1 MRKLLSLFLV
11 LFTSLTLLSQQRT
24 FTGRVTDAN
33 GNPVAGATIT
43 VQGSTAATQTASDGT
58 FSILADAG
66 STLVLSSVGFETQQV
81 QTGNNQNLSISL
93 RNQNR
98 ELSEVIVTAVGI
110 RREAKTIGYAAST
123 IRTEELTRGRERSV
137 LNSLQGKVAGVQITN
152 TSGGVGSSTRIQFRG
167 PTSLLGNNQALIVV
181 DGIPIN
187 NSALESGNPA
197 DPDNQD
203 NQSLNNQVDAG
214 NRGNDIN
221 PEDVES
227 VTLLKGPAAAAL
239 YGSRAA
245 NGALIITTKNGRGLG
260 NKRSQITFSSSYS
273 RESILKLPDFQ
284 NEYGQGGQKEVD
296 LRENFSW
303 GPKFDGELRPWGQV
317 VDGEQRVKPYVALKD
332 NVKEFFDIGQ
342 NYNNNVS
349 FSQNNERNSYYVSF
363 NNITQKGIMPGTE
376 YSRNS
381 VRLTG
386 TADLSNKFYSNAT
399 FNYIRSAGDLSI
411 QGQGP
416 SPYDQVLQTPRD
428 IPLLELKDYKN
439 NKFNT
444 LSGYYGA
451 YTVNPYYFLG
461 EDAYKTNVERIL
473 GSVEIGFKAA
483 DWLDILYRI
492 GTDVSSDKRKQQISK
507 RVIPDVNNQNHGSEF
522 AGQYQEGTYNLRELT
537 SDLIV
542 TFNHKLTD
550 DISLRALAGHNIS
563 QQNRDLQVSTI
574 NSLVVPGLY
583 NLSNSSDRPQTTN
596 FSSLKRLYG
605 VYADINFSFKNYL
618 FLGLTARNDWSSTLP
633 EANNSFFYPS
643 ANASFVFSDA
653 LKIPEWLTYGKL
665 RVSAAKVGND
675 ADPYLLQSVFATG
688 SVDDGYNNSQ
698 LNFPFNGIPGYTVGN
713 RIGNPELTPEFT
725 TSYEAGMEAAFFK
738 SRLGFDFT
746 YYRNESRNQ
755 ILALPYA
762 GSTGYTSRI
771 TNVGSVTNRG
781 VELLLRGQPIRTSDF
796 TWEVTGT
803 FTKNRSRVERLFE
816 GVTQVDVG
824 GINGASIIARVGEPY
839 GAFFGAGFLRDS
851 LGRVVV
857 DDHTG
862 YPVTEPTAQIH
873 GNIQPDYLASLLNSF
888 SYKGFTLTAL
898 LDGRKGGVFLSRT
911 RTLQIFIGTDPL
923 TLYNDREPFVIPN
936 SVIQTPDGKF
946 TENTDVKVE
955 NAQNYWTDF
964 VSPTLIENLVDASY
978 LKLREVSLSYRLPQN
993 WVKKTP
999 FTGIQVGLIGRNLVL
1014 WTPDENTYSDPE
1026 TNSWGT
1032 GNLQGFEYG
1041 SIPSVRSYGANVRIT
1056 L

>member
-1 MRKLLSLFLV
+1 MRKLLPLFIL
-11 LFTSLTLLSQQRT
+11 LFTALTLLSQQRT
-24 FTGRVTDAN
+24 ITGKVTDAN

-43 VQGSTAATQTASDGT
+43 VQGSTTATQTNTDGS
-58 FSILADAG
+58 FSILAPPG

-81 QTGNNQNLSISL
+81 PVGSNQNLSISL

-98 ELSEVIVTAVGI
+98 ELSEVVVTAVGI
-110 RREAKTIGYAAST
+110 RREAKTIGYAAT
-123 IRTEELTRGRERSV
+123 TVRNEELTRGRERSV

-187 NSALESGNPA
+187 NSSLESGNPA

-203 NQSLNNQVDAG
+203 NQSLNNQVDPG

-245 NGALIITTKNGRGLG
+245 NGALIITTKNGKGLKS
-260 NKRSQITFSSSYS
+260 KRAEISFSSSYS
-273 RESILKLPDFQ
+273 RESILKLPDLQ

-303 GPKFDGELRPWGQV
+303 GPKFDGQLRPWGQV
-317 VDGEQRVKPYVALKD
+317 IDGEQKVKPYIGLKD
-332 NVKEFFDIGQ
+332 NVKEFFNIGQ

-349 FSQNNERNSYYVSF
+349 FSQNNDRNSYFVSY
-363 NNITQKGIMPGTE
+363 NNVTQKGIMPGTE
-376 YSRNS
+376 YTRNS

-399 FNYIRSAGDLSI
+399 VNYIHTSGDLSI

-416 SPYDQVLQTPRD
+416 SPYDQVIQTPRD

-439 NKFNT
+439 DKFNT

-451 YTVNPYYFLG
+451 YTVNPWYLLG
-461 EDAYKTNVERIL
+461 EDSYNTNVDRVL
-473 GSVEIGFKAA
+473 GSVEVGFKATQ
-483 DWLDILYRI
+483 WLDILYRI
-492 GTDVSSDKRKQQISK
+492 GTDVSTDKRKQQISK
-507 RVIPDVNNQNHGSEF
+507 RVIPDDNQNSGSNF
-522 AGQYQEGTYNLRELT
+522 PGQYQEGSYNLRELT

-542 TFNHKLTD
+542 TFNRKLSE
-550 DISLRALAGHNIS
+550 DISLRALAGHNVF
-563 QQNRDLQVSTI
+563 QQNRDLQVSTV

-583 NLSNSSDRPQTTN
+583 NLSNSKDRPQVSN
-596 FSSLKRLYG
+596 FTSLKRLWG
-605 VYADINFSFKNYL
+605 LYADINFSYKNYL

-633 EANNSFFYPS
+633 EDNRSFFYPS

-653 LKIPEWLTYGKL
+653 FEMPEWLTYGKL
-665 RVSAAKVGND
+665 RASAAKVGND
-675 ADPYLLQSVFATG
+675 ANPYLLQLVYPTG
-688 SVDDGYNNSQ
+688 SIDDGFQNSQ
-698 LNFPFNGIPGYTVGN
+698 LTFPHNGVPGYTVSN
-713 RIGNPELTPEFT
+713 TLPNPDLTPEFT
-725 TSYEAGMEAAFFK
+725 TSYEGGLEASFLK
-738 SRLGFDFT
+738 SRIGFDVT
-746 YYRNESRNQ
+746 YYSNASRDQ

-762 GSTGYTSRI
+762 GSTGFTARI
-771 TNVGSVTNRG
+771 INVGKVTNKG
-781 VELLLRGQPIRTSDF
+781 FELMLRGQPVRNNDF

-803 FTKNRSRVERLFE
+803 FTKNKSRVVSLFE
-816 GVTQVDVG
+816 GVTQVDIG
-824 GINGASIIARVGEPY
+824 GINGASLIAKVGEPY
-839 GAFFGAGFLRDS
+839 GSFFGAGFLRDS

-857 DDHTG
+857 DEETG
-862 YPVTEPTAQIH
+862 FPVTEPTAQVH
-873 GNIQPDYLASLLNSF
+873 GNIQPKYLASLMNSF

-911 RTLQIFIGTDPL
+911 KFLQAFIGTDPK
-923 TLYNDREPFVIPN
+923 TLYNDREPFVVPN

-964 VSPTLIENLVDASY
+964 VSPTLIENMVDASF
-978 LKLREVSLSYRLPQN
+978 LKLREVSLSYQLPQD

-999 FTGIQVGLIGRNLVL
+999 FTAIQVGLIGRNLVL
-1014 WTPDENTYSDPE
+1014 WTPDENTYCDPE

-1041 SIPSVRSYGANVRIT
+1041 SIPSTRSYGANVRIT